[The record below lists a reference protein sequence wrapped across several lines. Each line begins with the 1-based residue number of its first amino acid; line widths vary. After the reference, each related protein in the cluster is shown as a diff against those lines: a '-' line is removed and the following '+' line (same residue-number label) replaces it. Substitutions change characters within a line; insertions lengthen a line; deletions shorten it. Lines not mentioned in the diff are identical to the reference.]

1 MSIETEFKKIKDLII
16 HILEQYPE
24 TRDSDTLLYIKCCEY
39 LGARSFDDI
48 KKLNLNIISIHKLRQ
63 QLQNKEGLFPP
74 SDKVKEYRKKRRG
87 DIREYMSRL
96 A

>member
-1 MSIETEFKKIKDLII
+1 MSVVKELDSLKDLVS

-24 TRDSDTLLYIKCCEY
+24 TRDSDTLLYIKACEH

-63 QLQNKEGLFPP
+63 QIQNKDKLFPP
-74 SDKVKEYRKKRRG
+74 SDKVREYRKKRRS